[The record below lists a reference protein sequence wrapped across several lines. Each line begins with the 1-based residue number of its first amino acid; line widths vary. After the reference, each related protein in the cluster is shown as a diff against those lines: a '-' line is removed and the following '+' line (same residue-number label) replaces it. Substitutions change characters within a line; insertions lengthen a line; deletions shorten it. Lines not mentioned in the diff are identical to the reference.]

1 MDNYVLQRHELRPR
15 RCTLAYVDHPGH
27 PCAADASGEEPL
39 GDSFRLLLPR
49 EERVENRTDAAP
61 TVATPVMAVLHTPDQ
76 DLGLEIDPSRLLLVE
91 IDGDFARQALA
102 RRFVGLSSF
111 EMWASVFPLD
121 SPAAVTLCSFCHWLA
136 RELSRPESLLHS
148 DQQVIDSME
157 RTLLAFFV
165 ELMAA
170 QYPSLCVSSED
181 LVDRQLAQIEDW
193 VEENLSETI
202 GVEDLA
208 AVADVSAR
216 TVQSVFRRRRGCTP
230 MQFVLSRRLDRA
242 RELLQ
247 APEPQ
252 VTVAAVAMECG
263 VFQFGRFAVQ
273 YRQRFGEKPS
283 ETLARARALQGLEAR
298 TGDAGLP
305 AGAPG

>member
-27 PCAADASGEEPL
+27 PCAVDASGKEPL

-49 EERVENRTDAAP
+49 EERVENRTDAVP
-61 TVATPVMAVLHTPDQ
+61 TVTTPVMAVFHAPGQ

-91 IDGDFARQALA
+91 IDGEFARQALA

-111 EMWASVFPLD
+111 EMWASAFPLD
-121 SPAAVTLCSFCHWLA
+121 SPSAVTLCSFCHWLA
-136 RELSRPESLLHS
+136 RELDRPESLLHS
-148 DQQVIDSME
+148 DQQVIDCME

-165 ELMAA
+165 ELVAA
-170 QYPSLCVSSED
+170 RYPSLCVSSED
-181 LVDRQLAQIEDW
+181 LAERQLALIEAW
-193 VEENLSETI
+193 VEENLGEPI
-202 GVEDLA
+202 GIEDLA
-208 AVADVSAR
+208 TVAGISAR
-216 TVQSVFRRRRGCTP
+216 SVQNAFRRHRGCTP
-230 MQFVLSRRLDRA
+230 MQFVLNRRLNRA

-247 APEPQ
+247 APQPQ
-252 VTVAAVAMECG
+252 TTVTAVAVECG

-283 ETLARARALQGLEAR
+283 ETLAYGRASHGLAAW
-298 TGDAGLP
+298 TADAGLP
-305 AGAPG
+305 AGALG